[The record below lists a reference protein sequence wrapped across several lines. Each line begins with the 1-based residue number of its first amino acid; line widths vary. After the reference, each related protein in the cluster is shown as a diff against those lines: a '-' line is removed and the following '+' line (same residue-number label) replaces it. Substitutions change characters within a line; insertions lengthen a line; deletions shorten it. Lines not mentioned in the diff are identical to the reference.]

1 MVILWNVD
9 HVTCVG
15 VAIIMTLGTSSMP
28 VYPVLHRVSRRTG
41 RNIFL
46 VEDQQKASVV
56 PASTGNSQ
64 QLHVFFNTCNEI
76 YRIEL
81 FDY

>member
-28 VYPVLHRVSRRTG
+28 VYPALHRVSRRTG

-46 VEDQQKASVV
+46 VAD
-56 PASTGNSQ
+56 
-64 QLHVFFNTCNEI
+64 L
-76 YRIEL
+76 
-81 FDY
+81 